1 MNNSRKRGSGRDTL
15 NDEGRSIS
23 VSSVGSAGA
32 RKKKRFVA
40 PKCNCG
46 IHAILFMSS
55 TQLNPNR
62 LFFGCP
68 YFKICSKHLLS
79 EILFFSLFTVHIVET
94 HCKYFA
100 WLDEYVALFEKEQ
113 TSDHSLHGRNP
124 KQNQLLDAAVLMEE
138 KVSKLEDRVSGLE
151 LHMKNS
157 RHVKCIRGFSY
168 PLMAVVFV
176 FGVVFANYLR

>member
-1 MNNSRKRGSGRDTL
+1 MNNSRERGNGRDML

-23 VSSVGSAGA
+23 VSSVGSAGV
-32 RKKKRFVA
+32 RKKKRFVT

-55 TQLNPNR
+55 TQLNSNR

-68 YFKICSKHLLS
+68 YFK
-79 EILFFSLFTVHIVET
+79 IVET

-100 WLDEYVALFEKEQ
+100 WLDEYVALFEEEQ
-113 TSDHSLHGRNP
+113 ISDHSLHGRNP
-124 KQNQLLDAAVLMEE
+124 KQNQLLDAAVSMEE

-151 LHMKNS
+151 LQMKNS

>member
-68 YFKICSKHLLS
+68 YF
-79 EILFFSLFTVHIVET
+79 
-94 HCKYFA
+94 
-100 WLDEYVALFEKEQ
+100 KEQ

>member
-1 MNNSRKRGSGRDTL
+1 MSNSRDRGSGRDAS
-15 NDEGRSIS
+15 NDEGRSIF

-32 RKKKRFVA
+32 RKKKKFVA

-55 TQLNPNR
+55 TQSNPNR

-68 YFKICSKHLLS
+68 NFKTAES
-79 EILFFSLFTVHIVET
+79 
-94 HCKYFA
+94 HCKYFL
-100 WLDEYVALFEKEQ
+100 WLDEYVSLFEEEEIN
-113 TSDHSLHGRNP
+113 DDNLYGRSP
-124 KQNQLLDAAVLMEE
+124 KQNHLLDAAVSMEM
-138 KVSKLEDRVSGLE
+138 KVTKLEDIISGLE
-151 LHMKNS
+151 LQMKNS
-157 RHVKCIRGFSY
+157 RYVKCNRGFSY